1 MKFLRSIFGEF
12 TALLILISLL
22 IAIPPLVR
30 IVDPTAGSVDLGG
43 VLQLTA
49 LGAVRVFLILALLWL
64 VWKISF
70 PTLHKYI
77 ETEGFARDFDKLSP
91 AQRCAAFLGT
101 LALLILI
108 ITWSVLSL

>member
-12 TALLILISLL
+12 TALMILISLL

-49 LGAVRVFLILALLWL
+49 LGAVRVFLILSLLWI
-64 VWKISF
+64 VKRISF
-70 PTLHKYI
+70 PTLHEYI
-77 ETEGFARDFDKLSP
+77 ERAGFSTDFSKLTP
-91 AQRCAAFLGT
+91 GQRVAAFLGT
-101 LALLILI
+101 LGLLISI